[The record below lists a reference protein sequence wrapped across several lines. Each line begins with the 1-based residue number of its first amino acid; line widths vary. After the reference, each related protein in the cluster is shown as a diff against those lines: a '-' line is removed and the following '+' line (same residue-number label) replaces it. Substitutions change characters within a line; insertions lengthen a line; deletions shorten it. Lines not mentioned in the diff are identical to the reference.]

1 MDGGLA
7 LARVGGSCVAKN
19 RELAVGRPD
28 MLIFIF
34 PESYSMGEQT
44 IHHQ

>member
-19 RELAVGRPD
+19 RGLAVGRPD

>member
-1 MDGGLA
+1 MDEGLA
-7 LARVGGSCVAKN
+7 LARVGASCVAKK
-19 RELAVGRPD
+19 RGLAVGRPD
-28 MLIFIF
+28 VLIFNV

>member
-1 MDGGLA
+1 MDEGLS
-7 LARVGGSCVAKN
+7 LARVGASCVAKK
-19 RELAVGRPD
+19 RGLAVGRPD
-28 MLIFIF
+28 VLIFIV